1 MFELAVNKLK
11 KYLDSTQVF
20 EDVSFKIYSGEKVG
34 IVGDNGTGKSTLLK
48 LIAGI
53 IQLTRD
59 DKGDIFIPRD
69 AKISY
74 LEQIPD
80 YSGALKAADILNM
93 AFDEVNK
100 IESEIKELEEKMS
113 SLDGME
119 LERALKKYS
128 NLQESYDSKGGY
140 EQKEKLS
147 RICTGLKITEAF
159 LESSFRK
166 LSGGEKTTLMLGKI
180 LLENPDIL
188 LLDEPTNHLDMESC
202 EWLEGFLRG
211 YKGMIIIV
219 SHDRYF
225 LDNVVTRIIEIED
238 MMCESYNGNYSLFT
252 KQKEENM
259 MIQFNQYKEQQK
271 KIEAMEKAIK
281 KLRDWASRGDNE
293 KFFKRAASMQKALD
307 KVQRLEKPKFD
318 KTTVRLDFNETERS
332 GNEVIKVKGLSKKY
346 NNKVLFDNADLM
358 VRYKDRV
365 GIIGS
370 NGCGKTTFLR
380 ILLGEEVKDS
390 GNLIIGDSV
399 KYAYLPQNIVFD
411 NEEMTILDEF
421 RNNVSMLEGKARE
434 YLAKFMFFGS
444 DVFKKIKNLSGG
456 ERIRVKL
463 SELLYYDINLLIL
476 DEPTNHLDINSIDTL
491 EEALGDFKGTILFI
505 SHDRYFLNKMSN
517 RIIEVKDKKFKIYEG
532 NYDYYKNEKVK
543 LESVKEKIQVV
554 PEKEVSNEWIEKKE
568 EQKKKRL
575 SESRVKKLEEK
586 IFSLEEKLQEIDR
599 KMIEAGADYEKANKL
614 CIHKEEI
621 ERELE
626 QIMKE
631 WEDIC

>member
-1 MFELAVNKLK
+1 
-11 KYLDSTQVF
+11 Q
-20 EDVSFKIYSGEKVG
+20 
-34 IVGDNGTGKSTLLK
+34 
-48 LIAGI
+48 
-53 IQLTRD
+53 
-59 DKGDIFIPRD
+59 
-69 AKISY
+69 
-74 LEQIPD
+74 
-80 YSGALKAADILNM
+80 
-93 AFDEVNK
+93 
-100 IESEIKELEEKMS
+100 IKELEEKMS

-119 LERALKKYS
+119 LERALKRYS
-128 NLQESYDSKGGY
+128 SLQESYDSKGGY

-159 LESSFRK
+159 LESSFRE

-188 LLDEPTNHLDMESC
+188 LLDEPTNHLDMDSC
-202 EWLEGFLRG
+202 EWLEGFLRA

-238 MMCESYNGNYSLFT
+238 MMCESYNGNYSSFT

-271 KIEAMEKAIK
+271 KIAAMEKAIK

-380 ILLGEEVKDS
+380 ILIGEEVQDS
-390 GNLIIGDSV
+390 GILIIGDSV
-399 KYAYLPQNIVFD
+399 KYAYLPQNIV
-411 NEEMTILDEF
+411 
-421 RNNVSMLEGKARE
+421 
-434 YLAKFMFFGS
+434 
-444 DVFKKIKNLSGG
+444 
-456 ERIRVKL
+456 
-463 SELLYYDINLLIL
+463 
-476 DEPTNHLDINSIDTL
+476 
-491 EEALGDFKGTILFI
+491 
-505 SHDRYFLNKMSN
+505 
-517 RIIEVKDKKFKIYEG
+517 
-532 NYDYYKNEKVK
+532 
-543 LESVKEKIQVV
+543 
-554 PEKEVSNEWIEKKE
+554 
-568 EQKKKRL
+568 
-575 SESRVKKLEEK
+575 
-586 IFSLEEKLQEIDR
+586 
-599 KMIEAGADYEKANKL
+599 
-614 CIHKEEI
+614 
-621 ERELE
+621 
-626 QIMKE
+626 
-631 WEDIC
+631 

>member
-34 IVGDNGTGKSTLLK
+34 IVGDNGAGKSTLLK

-80 YSGALKAADILNM
+80 YPGSLKAADILNM
-93 AFDEVNK
+93 AFDEVKK
-100 IESEIKELEEKMS
+100 IENEIKELEEKMS

-119 LERALKKYS
+119 LERALKRYS
-128 NLQESYDSKGGY
+128 SLQESYDSKGGY

-159 LESSFRK
+159 LESSFRE

-271 KIEAMEKAIK
+271 KIAAMEKAIK

-293 KFFKRAASMQKALD
+293 KFFKRTASMQKALD

-380 ILLGEEVKDS
+380 ILLGEEVQDS
-390 GNLIIGDSV
+390 GTLIIGESV

-456 ERIRVKL
+456 ERIRVKF
-463 SELLYYDINLLIL
+463 
-476 DEPTNHLDINSIDTL
+476 T
-491 EEALGDFKGTILFI
+491 
-505 SHDRYFLNKMSN
+505 
-517 RIIEVKDKKFKIYEG
+517 
-532 NYDYYKNEKVK
+532 
-543 LESVKEKIQVV
+543 
-554 PEKEVSNEWIEKKE
+554 
-568 EQKKKRL
+568 
-575 SESRVKKLEEK
+575 
-586 IFSLEEKLQEIDR
+586 
-599 KMIEAGADYEKANKL
+599 
-614 CIHKEEI
+614 
-621 ERELE
+621 
-626 QIMKE
+626 
-631 WEDIC
+631 

>member
-34 IVGDNGTGKSTLLK
+34 IVGDNGAGKSTLLK

-80 YSGALKAADILNM
+80 YPGSLKAADILNM
-93 AFDEVNK
+93 AFDEVKK
-100 IESEIKELEEKMS
+100 IENQIKELEEKMS

-128 NLQESYDSKGGY
+128 SLQESYDSKGGY

-159 LESSFRK
+159 LESSFRE

-188 LLDEPTNHLDMESC
+188 LLDEPTNHLDMDSC
-202 EWLEGFLRG
+202 EWLEGFLRA

-238 MMCESYNGNYSLFT
+238 MMCESYNGNYSSFT

-271 KIEAMEKAIK
+271 KIAAMEKAIK

-332 GNEVIKVKGLSKKY
+332 GNEVIKVK
-346 NNKVLFDNADLM
+346 
-358 VRYKDRV
+358 
-365 GIIGS
+365 
-370 NGCGKTTFLR
+370 
-380 ILLGEEVKDS
+380 
-390 GNLIIGDSV
+390 
-399 KYAYLPQNIVFD
+399 
-411 NEEMTILDEF
+411 
-421 RNNVSMLEGKARE
+421 
-434 YLAKFMFFGS
+434 
-444 DVFKKIKNLSGG
+444 
-456 ERIRVKL
+456 
-463 SELLYYDINLLIL
+463 
-476 DEPTNHLDINSIDTL
+476 
-491 EEALGDFKGTILFI
+491 
-505 SHDRYFLNKMSN
+505 
-517 RIIEVKDKKFKIYEG
+517 
-532 NYDYYKNEKVK
+532 
-543 LESVKEKIQVV
+543 
-554 PEKEVSNEWIEKKE
+554 
-568 EQKKKRL
+568 
-575 SESRVKKLEEK
+575 
-586 IFSLEEKLQEIDR
+586 
-599 KMIEAGADYEKANKL
+599 
-614 CIHKEEI
+614 
-621 ERELE
+621 
-626 QIMKE
+626 
-631 WEDIC
+631 